1 MGGKLMKKT
10 LDIVKSIT
18 GKMCIV
24 GMLSMLIMMVM
35 VTIDTIIRKTP
46 IGGITDSM
54 DMTQLLLGLII
65 YSGMAFL
72 ESNRGHVRVD
82 MFLLMMPMKIRK
94 VVEGIVYLLSTV
106 ILGITV
112 YAYIIN
118 IGPDYRSR
126 AGTQVLRIPQ
136 WPFKLVVA
144 IGIFLFAVTM
154 LVHTIALF
162 RGDIATEAPEE
173 EDAGGDAETA

>member
-1 MGGKLMKKT
+1 
-10 LDIVKSIT
+10 
-18 GKMCIV
+18 MCVV
-24 GMLSMLIMMVM
+24 GMAAMFIMMVM

-65 YSGMAFL
+65 YGGMSYL

-82 MFLLMMPMKIRK
+82 MFLLMMPPALRKI
-94 VVEGIVYLLSTV
+94 VEGIIYLLSTV
-106 ILGITV
+106 ILGMVV
-112 YAYIIN
+112 YAYVLN

-136 WPFKLVVA
+136 WPFKAVVA
-144 IGIFLFAVTM
+144 IGIFLFAVTF
-154 LVHTIALF
+154 LVHTIAIF
-162 RGDIATEAPEE
+162 KGDIKTEAPEE
-173 EDAGGDAETA
+173 EEAAEA